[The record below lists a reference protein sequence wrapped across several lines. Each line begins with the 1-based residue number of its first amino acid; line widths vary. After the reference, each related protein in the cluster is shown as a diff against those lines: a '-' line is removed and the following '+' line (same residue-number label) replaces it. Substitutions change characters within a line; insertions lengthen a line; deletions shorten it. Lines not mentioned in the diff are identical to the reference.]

1 MIKNSEE
8 LKEKLLETKELVK
21 GYVDKTD
28 KFLLVTDERVVSVGG
43 MVDMVTLLTSLIAN
57 LKENGIPVGVLKHA
71 YELGVAENPYEYMMN
86 ATKNLIEKE
95 KEKIKEMEEF
105 LK

>member
-1 MIKNSEE
+1 MVKNSEE
-8 LKEKLLETKELVK
+8 LKEKLLETKEAVK

-28 KFLLVTDERVVSVGG
+28 KFLLVTDERVVSVGD

-57 LKENGIPVGVLKHA
+57 LKENGIPVGILKHA

>member
-1 MIKNSEE
+1 M
-8 LKEKLLETKELVK
+8 ETKELVK

-28 KFLLVTDERVVSVGG
+28 KFLVVTNERVVCAGN
-43 MVDMVTLLTSLIAN
+43 MVETVTLLTSLIAN

-71 YELGVAENPYEYMMN
+71 YELGVAENPYEYMIN
-86 ATKNLIEKE
+86 TTKNLIEKE
-95 KEKIKEMEEF
+95 KNKIKEMEEF